1 MNDLLLNLSPQTA
14 LPETVAGAGFGPLFV
29 AGTPITVPDTRAGAV
44 PSFGELFRNLQVP
57 VMPERT
63 DARTASTPLSSD
75 DEQASEATPGDEDV
89 AVRLELHAE
98 IPATTPQ
105 PQQIAVTLPA
115 PAHAAANTPPAP
127 IGASVE
133 IPAQVSAPQ
142 VAAPVTSSSG
152 THRNPIAVSVASTL
166 GSSSVLTEARKTN
179 PWTDAPHAQLASQSI
194 ASATATLATLTDETI
209 VPVATER
216 PAAPPQQA
224 LAALLQERL
233 QVQIAERSEHAVVRL
248 DPPSLGTIEI
258 SIRHEGGQLQVHLR
272 ASHGEVARQ
281 LHAIGENLR
290 QDLLQRHETVSVHV
304 FDSTR
309 DGERRRERQ
318 MPWQDTPGRALDES
332 GDEPASFAMNVA
344 NE

>member
-1 MNDLLLNLSPQTA
+1 
-14 LPETVAGAGFGPLFV
+14 
-29 AGTPITVPDTRAGAV
+29 VP
-44 PSFGELFRNLQVP
+44 
-57 VMPERT
+57 
-63 DARTASTPLSSD
+63 
-75 DEQASEATPGDEDV
+75 
-89 AVRLELHAE
+89 
-98 IPATTPQ
+98 PQ
-105 PQQIAVTLPA
+105 P
-115 PAHAAANTPPAP
+115 
-127 IGASVE
+127 
-133 IPAQVSAPQ
+133 
-142 VAAPVTSSSG
+142 
-152 THRNPIAVSVASTL
+152 
-166 GSSSVLTEARKTN
+166 
-179 PWTDAPHAQLASQSI
+179 
-194 ASATATLATLTDETI
+194 
-209 VPVATER
+209 
-216 PAAPPQQA
+216 A

-233 QVQIAERSEHAVVRL
+233 QVQIAKRSEHAVVRL